1 MTFIMGITT
10 IIEKDEIIVT
20 VLMPVFNGEKYLVQA
35 IDSILSQTYKNFE
48 FLIIDD
54 GSTDKSIKIIKKYKD
69 PRIRLV
75 RNKKNIGLIKTLNK
89 GLSLARGKY
98 IARMDCD
105 DISLP
110 KRLEKQ
116 VRFMEQHPDIG
127 VCGTALKLINKNVT
141 WYYPT
146 DPDFFKC
153 KLLFTCCI
161 AHPTV
166 MFRKS
171 VIENMKYRKYEH
183 AEDYYLWVT
192 LSEKTKM
199 ATLPDVLLKYRL
211 HPNQISKKY
220 NIQQQINSHSI
231 ILEQLKRLNIIPTA
245 QEFWIHL
252 RLADNKMQSTELAQ
266 RWCEK
271 ILEKNK
277 KTNIYNQDVLQ
288 EFLDNVLRKE
298 VIF

>member
-1 MTFIMGITT
+1 MENG
-10 IIEKDEIIVT
+10 EIIVT
-20 VLMPVFNGEKYLVQA
+20 VLMPVFNGGKYLKKA
-35 IDSILSQTYKNFE
+35 IDSILNQTYKNFE

-54 GSTDKSIKIIKKYKD
+54 GSTDNSIKIIKMYKD
-69 PRIRLV
+69 PRLRLV

-89 GLSLARGKY
+89 GLSLAKGKY

-105 DISLP
+105 DVSLP
-110 KRLEKQ
+110 KRLEEQIK
-116 VRFMEQHPDIG
+116 FMDQNPDIG
-127 VCGTALKLINKNVT
+127 VCGTASKPIGKKVK

-146 DPDFFKC
+146 DPDYLKC

-161 AHPTV
+161 SHPTV
-166 MFRKS
+166 MFRKNVLEKVEYS
-171 VIENMKYRKYEH
+171 KYKH

-192 LSEKTKM
+192 LSNKTKLV
-199 ATLPDVLLKYRL
+199 TLPEVLLKYRQ
-211 HPNQISKKY
+211 HPNQVSNKF
-220 NIQQQINSHSI
+220 NIQQSINSHRI
-231 ILEQLKRLNIIPTA
+231 ILEQLTRLNITPTDL
-245 QEFWIHL
+245 EFWIHL

-277 KTNIYNQDVLQ
+277 ETNIYNQDVLQ
-288 EFLDNVLRKE
+288 VFLEKVLRKE

>member
-1 MTFIMGITT
+1 M
-10 IIEKDEIIVT
+10 EKGEIKVT
-20 VLMPVFNGEKYLVQA
+20 VLMPVFNGEKYLKQA

-54 GSTDKSIKIIKKYKD
+54 GSKDKSIKIIKKYKD

-89 GLSLARGKY
+89 GLSLSRGKY

-110 KRLEKQ
+110 ERLEKQ
-116 VRFMEQHPDIG
+116 VEFMEQHPDIG
-127 VCGTALKLINKNVT
+127 VCGTALELIDKEVK

-146 DPDFFKC
+146 DPDYLKC
-153 KLLFTCCI
+153 KLLFICCI
-161 AHPTV
+161 PHPTV
-166 MFRKS
+166 MFRKK
-171 VIENMKYRKYEH
+171 VLENIKYRKYEH
-183 AEDYYLWVT
+183 AEDYYLWVA
-192 LSEKTKM
+192 LSEKTKLV
-199 ATLPDVLLKYRL
+199 TLPEVLLKYRQ
-211 HPNQISKKY
+211 HPNQVSNKFSIK
-220 NIQQQINSHSI
+220 QHLNSHRI
-231 ILEQLKRLNIIPTA
+231 ILEQLERLNITPTE

-252 RLADNKMQSTELAQ
+252 RLADNMMQTTELAQ

-277 KTNIYNQDVLQ
+277 ETNIYNQDALQ
-288 EFLDNVLRKE
+288 ELLEKVLRKE